1 MAVGDRVTLPG
12 HVQVGEL
19 LLGPGTPYGWTSLT
33 GWEDEPPLDN
43 GSVPRAGAHGSIPG
57 PLLAQ
62 SRIITLEGLSV
73 HTEPGRA
80 GAAVRPLAAALAPAE
95 TEQPLVIQIDRA
107 PPLMVWARCLRRML
121 PVAVRGYALGRPRD
135 GAVQWECSD
144 PRRYELAE
152 RRATAGL
159 PMAEPGL
166 DWRVEQ
172 HDQDDGDQDDG
183 PPPAVVE
190 LGLGWPLDW
199 GTPGS
204 TGALTASNDGDAEA
218 HPVIVFRG
226 PVTRPSLTCLESG
239 DAIEYD
245 ITLAAGD
252 ELVIDTA
259 EGTVTLNGTA
269 SRLYTVTARSI
280 PEQTFTVPPGVTS
293 YAFRA
298 APGSSD
304 PAAAVEMRWRSAY
317 W

>member
-1 MAVGDRVTLPG
+1 M
-12 HVQVGEL
+12 
-19 LLGPGTPYGWTSLT
+19 
-33 GWEDEPPLDN
+33 
-43 GSVPRAGAHGSIPG
+43 
-57 PLLAQ
+57 
-62 SRIITLEGLSV
+62 
-73 HTEPGRA
+73 
-80 GAAVRPLAAALAPAE
+80 
-95 TEQPLVIQIDRA
+95 
-107 PPLMVWARCLRRML
+107 
-121 PVAVRGYALGRPRD
+121 
-135 GAVQWECSD
+135 
-144 PRRYELAE
+144 
-152 RRATAGL
+152 
-159 PMAEPGL
+159 
-166 DWRVEQ
+166 
-172 HDQDDGDQDDG
+172 
-183 PPPAVVE
+183 
-190 LGLGWPLDW
+190 
-199 GTPGS
+199 
-204 TGALTASNDGDAEA
+204 
-218 HPVIVFRG
+218 FRG